1 MYVSRYPKHDI
12 NKVFD
17 TLEQSIMA
25 GGCHND
31 SISEMMF
38 LNKLFAALPPQAV
51 EYGMMFLHGETNLPA
66 SCNDIL
72 PLYIRF
78 KSLCEYCSKL
88 DYLKDIPAS
97 ITMDQ
102 INERQKVMSS
112 LDDHEK
118 AFLKP
123 LLDFKFNTEGG
134 ALEANEEEATNEN
147 ASESGSALHLMNAA
161 ASIFVCK
168 DPLATSLFY
177 ETKCGFKAVHLSDE
191 SMPHIRLTRDNI
203 CIILCPGEGVA
214 AEPLRNHTAIKY
226 DFYIYASEPFM
237 LQNELKNNCVTITE
251 ELPEAESA
259 VKAETNRQFVFEDV
273 DGRHICVSQ
282 SLEEL

>member
-25 GGCHND
+25 GGCHSD
-31 SISEMMF
+31 SMSEMMF

-51 EYGMMFLHGETNLPA
+51 EYGMMFLHGETNLPS

-72 PLYIRF
+72 PLFIRF

-97 ITMDQ
+97 ITMEQ
-102 INERQKVMSS
+102 ISERQKVMSS

-123 LLDFKFNTEGG
+123 LLDFKYNNEGG
-134 ALEANEEEATNEN
+134 ELETSQETEDNE
-147 ASESGSALHLMNAA
+147 ASGESGTNLHLMNAA

-168 DPLATSLFY
+168 DPLTTSLFY

-203 CIILCPGEGVA
+203 CIILCPGDGVA
-214 AEPLRNHTAIKY
+214 SDPLRKHTSVKY

-237 LQNELKNNCVTITE
+237 LHNELKTAGVTIIE
-251 ELPEAESA
+251 ELPEAQAA
-259 VKAETNRQFVFEDV
+259 VKAETNRQFVFEDI

-282 SLEEL
+282 SLEDF